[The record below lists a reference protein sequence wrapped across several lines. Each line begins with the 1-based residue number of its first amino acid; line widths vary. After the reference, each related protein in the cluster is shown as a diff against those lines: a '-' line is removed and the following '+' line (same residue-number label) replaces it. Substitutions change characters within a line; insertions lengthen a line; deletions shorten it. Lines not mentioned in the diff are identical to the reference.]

1 MIGEIVVPPAF
12 ELGATP
18 SLVQR
23 NTSLTVKVTP
33 APTPQDEWLLYLDGP
48 CVDATSSYLASVA
61 GDSLTFDLHGVTRP
75 SGAMTTCSV
84 TLKVQHVNVGKA
96 DARFNQPWA
105 NDIVGIQER
114 RSFAQFAY

>member
-1 MIGEIVVPPAF
+1 
-12 ELGATP
+12 
-18 SLVQR
+18 
-23 NTSLTVKVTP
+23 
-33 APTPQDEWLLYLDGP
+33 
-48 CVDATSSYLASVA
+48 
-61 GDSLTFDLHGVTRP
+61 
-75 SGAMTTCSV
+75 MTTCSV